1 MSKYIIKNC
10 HCYEDEGTF
19 YNCVNE
25 RIEGDC
31 QDCTDCVLKQIVNNL
46 KLVAI
51 LDHCTNCDGV
61 GYGNGCAYTGCGT
74 YQALK
79 SLELLDIQ
87 EVE

>member
-10 HCYEDEGTF
+10 PMYFHSNCYGHTG
-19 YNCVNE
+19 NC
-25 RIEGDC
+25 DC
-31 QDCTDCVLKQIVNNL
+31 SDCTDCVMKQIVNNL

-51 LDHCTNCDGV
+51 LDHCANCDGV
-61 GYGNGCAYTGCGT
+61 GYGNGCKYTGCGT
-74 YQALK
+74 YQAVK

>member
-10 HCYEDEGTF
+10 PCYESEGAF

-31 QDCTDCVLKQIVNNL
+31 QDCTSCVLKHIVDKCKEKYYELSNIALRVFANE
-46 KLVAI
+46 I
-51 LDHCTNCDGV
+51 L
-61 GYGNGCAYTGCGT
+61 
-74 YQALK
+74 Q
-79 SLELLDIQ
+79 LLDIQ